1 MYYTHHFAHHETL
14 RRACDW
20 LAQLGFHPDRTRAGS
35 DGTPWLAIPV
45 GPGQYAEVALLVNA
59 VERTDPQGWP
69 SFWDEARLAHSAPT
83 DSGRADDPAH
93 ATTRHALIGWHPIDA
108 TRPVDDVDLD
118 SFREAMGH

>member
-20 LAQLGFHPDRTRAGS
+20 LARLGFHADHTRSESG
-35 DGTPWLAIPV
+35 GTPWLAIPV

-69 SFWDEARLAHSAPT
+69 SFWDEAALTHSAPGAAGRT
-83 DSGRADDPAH
+83 DGPALAEAHH
-93 ATTRHALIGWHPIDA
+93 AVIGWHPIDTVGDA
-108 TRPVDDVDLD
+108 DLD
-118 SFREAMGH
+118 AFREAMGR